1 MDLEV
6 EQRHCQELQ
15 HHIDVV
21 SERRDYFQ
29 RYAVE
34 VQTHLHHI
42 AAAAT
47 AARDRALD
55 VTRVPEMAPVNEI
68 EQDIAAIA
76 KGLNGGNDPLPGR
89 LRYARIRHIRRLGAR
104 RVPASAYG

>member
-1 MDLEV
+1 
-6 EQRHCQELQ
+6 
-15 HHIDVV
+15 
-21 SERRDYFQ
+21 
-29 RYAVE
+29 
-34 VQTHLHHI
+34 
-42 AAAAT
+42 
-47 AARDRALD
+47 
-55 VTRVPEMAPVNEI
+55 MAPVNEI

>member
-1 MDLEV
+1 ML
-6 EQRHCQELQ
+6 LQ
-15 HHIDVV
+15 P
-21 SERRDYFQ
+21 
-29 RYAVE
+29 
-34 VQTHLHHI
+34 
-42 AAAAT
+42 
-47 AARDRALD
+47 RALD

-104 RVPASAYG
+104 RVPAYAYG

>member
-1 MDLEV
+1 
-6 EQRHCQELQ
+6 
-15 HHIDVV
+15 V
-21 SERRDYFQ
+21 SNLI
-29 RYAVE
+29 
-34 VQTHLHHI
+34 QTR
-42 AAAAT
+42 
-47 AARDRALD
+47 ARDLTTLTDTGAPAVGPRLAGFSCMLLQPRALD

-104 RVPASAYG
+104 RVPAYAYG